1 MDGRMGTTRAR
12 IHETRAAMRVIPTR
26 VRSTR
31 ARVRRTDARVRDN
44 HATLRWARVRFDAT
58 RGRVQRARSDF
69 GDVTAGLTPV
79 HHRVRLAEPGKRATQ
94 GRAYHLA
101 VGQRSQT
108 ETLVA
113 VYQAFLQRRTWKQ
126 VELAREVGIGTEPL
140 RRVLYELQAKGMPL
154 DREEERRQE
163 VYWSV
168 PKNWFPGSILFTSQE
183 VPELLRQLR
192 RVPAGQG
199 RKRILDVVLARLP
212 ASAATAPT
220 AVVVARESSEK
231 EEQYLSVVEDS
242 ASQGL
247 ALFMRYFTASRGDA
261 GERHVSV
268 HRVLVG
274 PPARFIGTC
283 HRSKTFKTF
292 RVDSIMSARLDAQ
305 EPYRAADD
313 PSIDAYQKASLDGF
327 NDGGTPAAF
336 SFLVRNPEARW
347 VKNNLLDG
355 MKLEEL
361 ADGMRVTAH
370 TTALGRLARFVVS
383 LGAAATPE
391 TLALAREVTVLA
403 RGALSVAPVEP
414 SDIPADSDAAEQLRS
429 RV

>member
-1 MDGRMGTTRAR
+1 LG
-12 IHETRAAMRVIPTR
+12 
-26 VRSTR
+26 
-31 ARVRRTDARVRDN
+31 
-44 HATLRWARVRFDAT
+44 
-58 RGRVQRARSDF
+58 
-69 GDVTAGLTPV
+69 
-79 HHRVRLAEPGKRATQ
+79 
-94 GRAYHLA
+94 

-108 ETLVA
+108 ETVA
-113 VYQAFLQRRTWKQ
+113 SVYQAFLQRRTWKQ
-126 VELAREVGIGTEPL
+126 VDLAREVGIGTEPL
-140 RRVLYELQAKGMPL
+140 RRVLYELQARGMPL

-212 ASAATAPT
+212 AGVSTGPA
-220 AVVVARESSEK
+220 AVVFARESSAQ

-242 ASQGL
+242 ANQRL
-247 ALFMRYFTASRGDA
+247 ALFMRYYTASRGDA
-261 GERHVSV
+261 GERYVSV

-283 HRSKTFKTF
+283 HRSKTLKTF
-292 RVDSIMSARLDAQ
+292 RVDSIMSARLNTQ

-313 PSIDAYQKASLDGF
+313 ASVDAYQKASLDGF
-327 NDGGTPAAF
+327 NDGGAPMPFT
-336 SFLVRNPEARW
+336 FLVHNPEGRW
-347 VKNNLLDG
+347 VKNNLLEG

-361 ADGMRVTAH
+361 ADGIRVTVN

-391 TLALAREVTVLA
+391 TPALAREVAVLA
-403 RGALSVAPVEP
+403 RGALSAGPMEP
-414 SDIPADSDAAEQLRS
+414 TDIQADSEVTEQLGS
-429 RV
+429 HV